1 MKRNRFEMTATV
13 VQPGK
18 AYELNLTF
26 QMFSGSI
33 YSPNISIQLCGD
45 TYGMWF
51 ILFFSTLVLY
61 LLLLD

>member
-1 MKRNRFEMTATV
+1 MKCNRFEMTAMV
-13 VQPGK
+13 VQSRK

-33 YSPNISIQLCGD
+33 YSPNVSIQLCVD

>member
-1 MKRNRFEMTATV
+1 MKCNRFEMTAIV
-13 VQPGK
+13 VQSRE

-33 YSPNISIQLCGD
+33 YSPNVSVRLCVG

-51 ILFFSTLVLY
+51 ILFLSTLVFY
-61 LLLLD
+61 LLLFY

>member
-1 MKRNRFEMTATV
+1 MKCNRFEMTATV
-13 VQPGK
+13 VQSRK

-33 YSPNISIQLCGD
+33 YSLNVSIKLCVD

-51 ILFFSTLVLY
+51 ILFLTLVLC